1 MPSASEKKSEERE
14 KTTAKTTEIQEDEDD
29 EENQLNATHRELRE
43 AENSI
48 HRAVIDAARRTDR
61 LERIERKSARLRGS
75 AERFRENTRLL
86 RQGVLERRRWHLFWA
101 FLLCFTATLIFI
113 ALISWIIVAYTGA
126 WDIEREIRNKRGCY
140 KFLRKEKKKEK
151 KKKKKWNG
159 TKRRKRQKMTDERYR
174 SVNACTGTCSFVITI
189 RRGSKRPTDGS
200 ADGGSYFYPSP
211 SSVSFGCCSGGCIG
225 EKTETEDRD
234 WGVPI
239 PRVFCKI
246 LIKFP

>member
-126 WDIEREIRNKRGCY
+126 WDIELEIRNNEGVCWTYLKLFGKR
-140 KFLRKEKKKEK
+140 RRRR
-151 KKKKKWNG
+151 
-159 TKRRKRQKMTDERYR
+159 KRRKMERDEATQTTEDDGRAIPLSQRVYRYVFVR
-174 SVNACTGTCSFVITI
+174 DNYPTWIETSNGWLSGWWFILLSFAFFCLFWMLL
-189 RRGSKRPTDGS
+189 GWLYWG
-200 ADGGSYFYPSP
+200 
-211 SSVSFGCCSGGCIG
+211 
-225 EKTETEDRD
+225 EDRD
-234 WGVPI
+234 
-239 PRVFCKI
+239 
-246 LIKFP
+246 IKFP

>member
-151 KKKKKWNG
+151 KKKNG
-159 TKRRKRQKMTDERYR
+159 TGRSDANDRRWRTSDTVESTRVQVRVR
-174 SVNACTGTCSFVITI
+174 S
-189 RRGSKRPTDGS
+189 
-200 ADGGSYFYPSP
+200 
-211 SSVSFGCCSGGCIG
+211 
-225 EKTETEDRD
+225 
-234 WGVPI
+234 W
-239 PRVFCKI
+239 
-246 LIKFP
+246 